1 MSRALYH
8 RGPDH
13 SGVWLDPEAGIAF
26 GHQRL
31 AILDLSA
38 AGDQPM
44 ASPGGRYVATYNG
57 EIYNFEELRRT
68 LSEEAGVN
76 WRSSSDTEVLLA
88 AIEHWGIEGALPRL
102 NGMFAFALW
111 DRETRILTLARDRM
125 GEKPLYYGRVDG
137 AFVFGSEL
145 KAIRAFPRFDA
156 HLDQA
161 SLSSMLR
168 YDYIP
173 APRTIWREISKLP
186 AAHYLQVLDDGAT
199 VGAPTPYWSLEE
211 CASSGVMHRLT
222 NAEDAVE
229 IVDQLLRDSVKMR
242 MLADVPVGAFL
253 SGGIDSSLIV
263 ALMQAQSSRSV
274 KTFTIGF
281 QEDAFDEAPTARE
294 VAKDL
299 GTDHTELYVSAD
311 DALELI
317 PSLAQWWDEPFGDS
331 SQIPTLLVSQLS
343 RRSVKVALSGDGGD
357 ELFGGYSRFHEMKRA
372 WEMLQRLSP
381 KLRTGA
387 ARVLRSFGGRR
398 LVKGR
403 LARAAHILGV
413 HDFEELYHW
422 RVSRLDE
429 PERLLLYPPSTPE
442 TPFGAAPFL
451 SEPGEK
457 MMFADSANY
466 LPEDILTKVDRAS
479 MAVSLEVRA
488 PFLDHRLVESSW
500 RLPPSQRIGN
510 GGGKAI
516 LRAVGRRYLSQ
527 KILDRR
533 KMGFCVPIQAWLTGP
548 LKAWAEDL
556 LSDQR
561 LRRQGIL
568 DVSAVRDLW
577 TGFLQGRRHHDRILW
592 NLLMFELWTEQE
604 SLS

>member
-13 SGVWLDPEAGIAF
+13 SGIWLDPDAGVAF

-44 ASPGGRYVATYNG
+44 TSPNGRYVATYNG

-88 AIEHWGIEGALPRL
+88 AIEHWGLLGALPRL

-125 GEKPLYYGRVDG
+125 GEKPLYYGQING
-137 AFVFGSEL
+137 TFVFGSEL
-145 KAIRAFPRFDA
+145 KALRAFPGFDA
-156 HLDQA
+156 RLDQG

-173 APRTIWREISKLP
+173 APRSIWREIFKLP
-186 AAHYLQVLDDGAT
+186 AGHYVEVTDSGAT
-199 VGAPTPYWSLEE
+199 VGAATAYWSLEE
-211 CASSGVMHRLT
+211 YASFGVAHQFT
-222 NAEDAVE
+222 DVEEAVE
-229 IVDQLLRDSVKMR
+229 AADQLLRDSVRMR

-263 ALMQAQSSRSV
+263 ALMQAQSTRAVRS
-274 KTFTIGF
+274 FTMGF
-281 QEDAFDEAPTARE
+281 EEDAFDEAPRARE

-299 GTDHTELYVSAD
+299 GTDHTELYVSSD

-317 PSLAQWWDEPFGDS
+317 PSLARWWDEPFGDS

-372 WEMLQRLSP
+372 WDLLGRVSP
-381 KLRTGA
+381 RLRTGA
-387 ARVLRSFGGRR
+387 ARVLRSFAGRP

-422 RVSRLDE
+422 RVSRIDE
-429 PERLLLYPPSTPE
+429 PERLLLHPPANPE
-442 TPFGAAPFL
+442 TPFGPVPFL

-457 MMFADSANY
+457 MMFADSVNY

-488 PFLDHRLVESSW
+488 PFLDHRVVAFSW
-500 RLPPSQRIGN
+500 RLPVSERITSA
-510 GGGKAI
+510 GGKSI
-516 LRAVGRRYLSQ
+516 LRAVGRRYLPQ
-527 KILDRR
+527 KILERP
-533 KMGFCVPIQAWLTGP
+533 KMGFCVPIQAWLKGP

-556 LSDQR
+556 LSEQR

-577 TGFLQGRRHHDRILW
+577 TGFLQGRRHHDRVLW
-592 NLLMFELWTEQE
+592 NVLMFELWAGQE